1 MRGRAAG
8 VGGRQ
13 ERAAASRKR
22 EQHGRPRRVRGL
34 CGQGR
39 DGRRARERASM
50 SGVPGSGVALA
61 AAAFSSVLFA
71 VVAMAI
77 GVAVLYWGYWIAKQ
91 RGYSAWLGLALAFFL
106 GLIGIIIL
114 YVLPTK
120 RPAAPRPRADGYN
133 QYPPPP
139 GSVPGRP
146 PAPSSWSTVGPPPPW
161 AARAE
166 QGPVSP
172 VPEVPPASPSAP
184 PSAPS
189 SAMPSAPPPPES
201 PPPPGDRED

>member
-1 MRGRAAG
+1 
-8 VGGRQ
+8 
-13 ERAAASRKR
+13 
-22 EQHGRPRRVRGL
+22 
-34 CGQGR
+34 
-39 DGRRARERASM
+39 M

-71 VVAMAI
+71 IVALAI

-106 GLIGIIIL
+106 GLFGIIIL

-120 RPAAPRPRADGYN
+120 RPAAPRPRADGYD

-166 QGPVSP
+166 QGQGPVSP

-201 PPPPGDRED
+201 PPPPGDRDD